1 MKQTPESKRRLAI
14 LVHLSL
20 ARRFRAPVADVR
32 EAVDLLGYAASL
44 DAIRA
49 DADWLDET
57 GLAVFD
63 RDNQALEATERGLE
77 VASGHLAVSGVAV
90 RGPGV

>member
-1 MKQTPESKRRLAI
+1 MGQPIENKRRLAI

-20 ARRFRAPVADVR
+20 SVRYRAAVADIR
-32 EAVDLLGYAASL
+32 EAVAELGYAASL

-49 DADWLDET
+49 DADWLRET

-63 RDNQALEATERGLE
+63 RERQTVAATERGLD
-77 VASGHLAVSGVAV
+77 VATGHLDVSGVAQ
-90 RGPGV
+90 RGPEA